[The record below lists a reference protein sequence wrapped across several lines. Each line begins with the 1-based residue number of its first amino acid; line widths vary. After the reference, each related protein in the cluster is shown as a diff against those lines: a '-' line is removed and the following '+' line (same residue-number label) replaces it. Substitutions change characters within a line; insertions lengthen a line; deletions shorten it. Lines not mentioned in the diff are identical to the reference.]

1 MNRTHITR
9 ALALVLVLGAFV
21 LASCTPEE
29 QALFVAAH
37 NSRQAQLA
45 QDKFAGAVSDAGL
58 ARLRGCESGGRYNA
72 VNSSGSYRGAYQFS
86 RQTWN
91 AVAGRHY
98 PQLQGVDPAAAA
110 PDDQDRMARA
120 LWANGGRGQWP
131 VCGRRV

>member
-1 MNRTHITR
+1 M
-9 ALALVLVLGAFV
+9 GAFL

-37 NSRQAQLA
+37 NARQAELA
-45 QDKFAGAVSDAGL
+45 ADKFAGAVSADGL
-58 ARLRGCESGGRYNA
+58 ARLRACESGGRYNA
-72 VNSSGSYRGAYQFS
+72 VSSTGAYRGAYQFS

-98 PQLQGVDPAAAA
+98 PHLRGADPAAAA
-110 PDDQDRMARA
+110 PADQDRMARA
-120 LWANGGRGQWP
+120 LWATAGRGQWP

>member
-1 MNRTHITR
+1 MNKTRTTR
-9 ALALVLVLGAFV
+9 ALVLVALVGAFL

-37 NSRQAQLA
+37 NARQAELA
-45 QDKFAGAVSDAGL
+45 ADKFAGAVSADGL
-58 ARLRGCESGGRYNA
+58 ARLRACESGGRYNA
-72 VNSSGSYRGAYQFS
+72 VSSTGAYRGAYQFS

-98 PQLQGVDPAAAA
+98 PHLRGVDPAAAA
-110 PDDQDRMARA
+110 PADQDRMARA
-120 LWANGGRGQWP
+120 LWATAGRGQWP